1 MKNRIYIMQGRLSP
15 PITEEKIQEFPKYS
29 YEKEF
34 YNVSKMGLD
43 GIEWI
48 CDYSLM
54 NPLLNFYSNSK
65 IRHLIDKTNCNI
77 NTICMDFLEDSDE
90 LFNANSIR
98 LLENYIDARNY
109 LSDSN
114 FKVIIPLFRKLSFV
128 FLKKLDIVMS
138 NLSLCMTPM
147 TKSNILFEIEDFEGY
162 RKLDNYIYPMNY
174 NICYDIGNRML
185 NAENIIDELIEFK
198 SRIKHIH
205 IKEKNYM
212 GKSVPLGEG
221 IIGIDGWKNIFR
233 VLRYINYTGDFTL
246 QLARGGFGNEIST
259 VEFQKS
265 FIKGLLNE

>member
-1 MKNRIYIMQGRLSP
+1 MKNRIYIMQGRLST
-15 PITEEKIQEFPKYS
+15 PITEKIQEFPKYS
-29 YEKEF
+29 YEQEF
-34 YNVSKMGLD
+34 YNANLIDLD

-98 LLENYIDARNY
+98 LLENYIDAINY

-138 NLSLCMTPM
+138 NLSLWTPM

-205 IKEKNYM
+205 IKEKNSM

-221 IIGIDGWKNIFR
+221 IIGIDGWENIFR
-233 VLRYINYTGDFTL
+233 VLRHINYTGDFTL
-246 QLARGGFGNEIST
+246 QLARELCGNEIST
-259 VEFQKS
+259 VESQKR
-265 FIKGLLNE
+265 FIKGLLINV